1 MAKGLLG
8 TSFDDPRTRA
18 NLAIAMGLLEAGGPS
33 PVPVSLG
40 QGIGRAGMLGVQA
53 YDEAKASQQKVR
65 ADELSRRLTEAR
77 IAGLEFDEAE
87 KRRRATALGQLQ
99 LTTDPETRRQKYF
112 ELFPEQ
118 AIRSEIEAAQKPPA
132 TITSYDP
139 KTGQTKIMGF
149 NPQTRRFDIQLGLGQ
164 PSAPIIKE
172 ITTPEGTTL
181 AQMVPSLMRP
191 GSLMAQRIE
200 GAGVRPLAPPEIKT
214 ITVGVEGKPGV
225 TTTMQLLPD
234 TSGRLAAQ
242 PITGVVPKTPTPK
255 TGQQIVQGPDGTL
268 TITTGVTGADLEK
281 PTKKAIEGQILETT
295 KTLSSLDQID
305 SLYDPSFLQIPTQL
319 SNYVDLTMEKLTGI
333 PPENADALVRYAQFR
348 AATQE
353 LFSTILKQLSGAAV
367 TRFELENAKTFLPD
381 KSDSPTVFKAKVDN
395 LRTISRAALYR
406 AQQLRAGND
415 KITEDLAKKYP
426 LSLKAPSGDT
436 VYIDQFVDKYMSMAA
451 EQNVAATQEDALKLW
466 AEKARAA

>member
-53 YDEAKASQQKVR
+53 YDEAKASQQKIR
-65 ADELSRRLTEAR
+65 ADELSRRLTEAK

-87 KRRRATALGQLQ
+87 KRRQSRALGQLQ
-99 LTTDPETRRQKYF
+99 LTTDPEKRRQKYF
-112 ELFPEQ
+112 ELFPEE
-118 AIRSEIEAAQKPPA
+118 AIKSEIAAAQRPPS

-139 KTGQTKIMGF
+139 ETGQPKIMGY
-149 NPQTRRFDIQLGLGQ
+149 NPKTRMFDIQLGLGQ
-164 PSAPIIKE
+164 PPAPIIKE
-172 ITTPEGTTL
+172 ITTPQGTTL
-181 AQMVPSLMRP
+181 AQVVPSLMRP
-191 GSLMAQRIE
+191 GSYMAQRIE
-200 GAGVRPLAPPEIKT
+200 GAGVKPLTAPEIRT
-214 ITVGVEGKPGV
+214 VTVGVEGKPGV

-234 TSGRLAAQ
+234 ISGGLAAR
-242 PITGVVPKTPTPK
+242 PIPGIVPKTPAPK

-268 TITTGVTGADLEK
+268 TITTGLAGTDLEK
-281 PTKKAIEGQILETT
+281 PTKKAIEGQIIETT
-295 KTLSSLDQID
+295 KILSSLDQID
-305 SLYDPSFLQIPTQL
+305 KLYDPSFLQVPTQL

-333 PPENADALVRYAQFR
+333 PPKDADKLVRYAQFR
-348 AATQE
+348 AVTQE

-395 LRTISRAALYR
+395 FRTISRAALYR
-406 AQQLRAGND
+406 AQQLQAGND
-415 KITEDLAKKYP
+415 KITEDLARKYP

-436 VYIDQFVDKYMSMAA
+436 VYIDQFVEKYMSMAA
-451 EQNVAATQEDALKLW
+451 EQNVEATQADALKLW